1 MINSACS
8 VSLAEAIDNKP
19 RAPLQLVGRRSSIER
34 STCIHTSTCIHM
46 AMRNEA
52 PQKRIADACCMQLAR
67 ELSPSCWDVQSQL
80 HTQEVRKL
88 FFYFSSLHTG
98 TRHTD
103 VLPGRPTN
111 LPLAA
116 WLRLLEAAS
125 PRLVGSR
132 AGPTRNWRAAVT
144 RCAQVKPR
152 RPRSGRGAG
161 QSSLAFARWRRRQN
175 RVP

>member
-19 RAPLQLVGRRSSIER
+19 RAPLQLVGSRSSIER
-34 STCIHTSTCIHM
+34 SIHTSTCIHM
-46 AMRNEA
+46 ATRNEA
-52 PQKRIADACCMQLAR
+52 PQKRMLDSGRMLHAAR
-67 ELSPSCWDVQSQL
+67 PGVVTLLLGRSVSASHSKSSQTL
-80 HTQEVRKL
+80 
-88 FFYFSSLHTG
+88 FYFSPSTG
-98 TRHTD
+98 TRHIG
-103 VLPGRPTN
+103 VLPGRPTY

-161 QSSLAFARWRRRQN
+161 QSSSAFARWRRRQN